1 MTQKGDAK
9 FEEKLTLGSKN
20 DIRNLV
26 NSNGSSGKSENVHF
40 DVSLLNCVP
49 YVLSCPTCL
58 LPHVLSCPTCL
69 VPYVISCLMCLVP
82 YVLSCPTCL
91 VSYVASCLVLYE
103 PFFLTYP
110 IASITLK

>member
-20 DIRNLV
+20 DMRNLV

-58 LPHVLSCPTCL
+58 VS
-69 VPYVISCLMCLVP
+69 

-91 VSYVASCLVLYE
+91 LSYVASCLVLYE
-103 PFFLTYP
+103 PFFLTYL